1 MWDKEEALMK
11 FGEHVRKLRKS
22 KGLSQDQVAA
32 NSKSLTKATI
42 SDIENG
48 KRNPEFTTIID
59 LANGL
64 DLPLAELVGFQIE
77 EQT

>member
-1 MWDKEEALMK
+1 MWDKEEALRK
-11 FGEHVRKLRKS
+11 FGEHVRKLRKR

-64 DLPLAELVGFQIE
+64 DLPLAELVGFEIE
-77 EQT
+77 EDF

>member
-1 MWDKEEALMK
+1 MWDKEEALLK

-64 DLPLAELVGFQIE
+64 NVPLAELVGFQIE
-77 EQT
+77 EDF